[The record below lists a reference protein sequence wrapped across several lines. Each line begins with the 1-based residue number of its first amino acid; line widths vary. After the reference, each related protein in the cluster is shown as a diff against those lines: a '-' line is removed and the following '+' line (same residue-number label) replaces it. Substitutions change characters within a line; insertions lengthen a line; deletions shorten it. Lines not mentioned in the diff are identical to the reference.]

1 MGEDSRISLM
11 AKERVRP
18 EQFSTVK
25 MKAGL
30 DSIALQL
37 NEELL
42 RELDSLYKG
51 AVETFQL
58 GKLIKGTVVAIE
70 DNGVLVD
77 IKYKSRGLV
86 PRYEFGEHELKKLQ
100 VGDEIEVILDQL
112 EDTDGRIVL
121 SYEKAKE
128 MRAWDAVTKLF
139 EDGAPAEGVVTHKV
153 KGGLN
158 VDIGIPA
165 FLPGSQIDLQRVTDF
180 DQYVGQTIKACILKL
195 NKKRGNVIISR
206 RKYLHDQRSEDRKKI
221 LETLNEGQII
231 QGIVKNITNYGVF
244 IDIGGVDGLLHITD
258 MTWGRVAHPS
268 EMVRIGDSIAV
279 KVLSFDKNNEKISL
293 GLKQLQTN
301 PWDQI
306 SSDIAVGNKTKGKI
320 SSITDYGLFIEVAPE
335 VEGLVHI
342 SEISWTDRITDLNRL
357 YRVGDEIE
365 VLVVSLDKENRRM
378 SLSVKQLG
386 KNPWETVNEQF
397 KPGQTLKGKISNITD
412 FGVFVQLLPG
422 IDGLVHISDL
432 SWTEHIE
439 HPSDRYKLGQEV
451 EAIILGI
458 DKDNKKISLGIKQL
472 SIDPWEKVAEQYPVG
487 SIVEGEISKIT
498 NFGAFVR
505 LPNNIEGLMH
515 NIVLAQEQN
524 KKAEEFFTVGQKAQ
538 FRIVN
543 INKEERKLALSTLLE
558 EKKQEP
564 KKAEPKKAEPKK
576 EKSEAAPQ
584 QAQPKQQPK
593 VAAKKEKREEPQ
605 QQKVRG
611 SLQVALES
619 AMQKSDKAHKN
630 NTEE

>member
-1 MGEDSRISLM
+1 M
-11 AKERVRP
+11 AKELVRP
-18 EQFSTVK
+18 EQFCTVK
-25 MKAGL
+25 MKSGIET
-30 DSIALQL
+30 IALQL
-37 NEELL
+37 DDELL
-42 RELDSLYKG
+42 RELDALYKG

-58 GKLIKGTVVAIE
+58 GKLIKGTVVAVE

-86 PRYEFGEHELKKLQ
+86 PRYEFGEHELKKIHA
-100 VGDEIEVILDQL
+100 GDEIEVILDQL

-139 EDGAPAEGVVTHKV
+139 EKGEPAEGVVTHKV

-221 LETLNEGQII
+221 LETLTEGQII
-231 QGIVKNITNYGVF
+231 QGVVKNITNYGVF

-268 EMVRIGDSIAV
+268 EMVRIGDNIAV

-306 SSDIAVGNKTKGKI
+306 SPSIAVGNKIKGKI

-357 YRVGDEIE
+357 YKVGEEIE

-397 KPGQTLKGKISNITD
+397 KPGQTIKGKISNITD
-412 FGVFVQLLPG
+412 FGIFVQLLPG

-432 SWTEHIE
+432 SWTEHID
-439 HPSDRYKLGQEV
+439 HPSDRYKLNQEV
-451 EAIILGI
+451 EAVVLVI

-472 SIDPWEKVAEQYPVG
+472 TQDPWEKVAEQYPVG

-515 NIVLAQEQN
+515 NTVLSQEQN
-524 KKAEEFFTVGQKAQ
+524 KKAEEFFTVGQKTQ

-564 KKAEPKKAEPKK
+564 KKVEPKKTEPKK
-576 EKSEAAPQ
+576 ESFAKTAEEK

-593 VAAKKEKREEPQ
+593 AAAKKEKKEEAP
-605 QQKVRG
+605 QKVRG
-611 SLQVALES
+611 SLQIALES
-619 AMQKSDKAHKN
+619 AMQKSDKNKSDD
-630 NTEE
+630 TE

>member
-1 MGEDSRISLM
+1 MLVIIAVGHTYMS
-11 AKERVRP
+11 KELIRSD
-18 EQFSTVK
+18 QFCTVK
-25 MKAGL
+25 SKSKGIQIL
-30 DSIALQL
+30 LELNPELQQ
-37 NEELL
+37 EL
-42 RELDSLYKG
+42 EALYKG

-58 GKLIKGTVVAIE
+58 GKLIKGTIVSIE

-86 PRYEFGEHELKKLQ
+86 PRYEFSEYELKKLHP
-100 VGDEIEVILDQL
+100 GDEIEVILDQL
-112 EDTDGRIVL
+112 EDSDGRIVL

-139 EDGAPAEGVVTHKV
+139 EAGEPAEGIVTHKV

-165 FLPGSQIDLQRVTDF
+165 FLPGSQIDLQRVIDF

-206 RKYLHDQRSEDRKKI
+206 RKYLHDQRSEERKKI
-221 LETLNEGQII
+221 LDTLSEGQVI
-231 QGIVKNITNYGVF
+231 QGVVKNITNYGVF

-268 EMVRIGDSIAV
+268 EMVKIGDTIAV

-293 GLKQLQTN
+293 GLKQLQSN
-301 PWDQI
+301 PWDKI
-306 SSDIAVGNKTKGKI
+306 SEGLSIGQKIKGKI
-320 SSITDYGLFIEVAPE
+320 SSITDYGLFVEVAPE

-342 SEISWTDRITDLNRL
+342 SEVSWTDRITDLNRL
-357 YRVGDEIE
+357 YKLGDEIE
-365 VLVVSLDKENRRM
+365 ILIVSLDKENRRM
-378 SLSVKQLG
+378 SLSIKQLG
-386 KNPWETVNEQF
+386 KNPWEMVNEEF
-397 KPGQTLKGKISNITD
+397 KQGQTIKGKISNITD
-412 FGVFVQLLPG
+412 FGIFVQLLPG

-439 HPSDRYKLGQEV
+439 HPSDRYKIGQEV
-451 EAIILGI
+451 EAVILNI

-472 SIDPWEKVAEQYPVG
+472 SNDPWETVAEQYPVG
-487 SIVEGEISKIT
+487 SIVDGEISKIT

-515 NIVLAQEQN
+515 NTILTQEQS
-524 KKAEEFFTVGQKAQ
+524 KKADEFFTVGQKAQ
-538 FRIVN
+538 FRIIN
-543 INKEERKLALSTLLE
+543 INKEDRKLALSTLLE

-564 KKAEPKKAEPKK
+564 KKQEAKKTRSDEDKPARSTAKVVKK
-576 EKSEAAPQ
+576 EKNEESAP
-584 QAQPKQQPK
+584 KM
-593 VAAKKEKREEPQ
+593 
-605 QQKVRG
+605 RG
-611 SLQVALES
+611 SLQIALES
-619 AMQKSDKAHKN
+619 MQKSDKSD
-630 NTEE
+630 E